1 MQRNSNRTRI
11 WIARGLIVVVTLMNL
26 QAALQF
32 MLRPQMYAPGFEM
45 TGIAGEAMIQG
56 LGLLFLMWNIPY
68 IFAVVQPLRN
78 FVSLVEAVIMQFIGV
93 VGETLLLIGLPGE
106 HPILEASV
114 KRFILFDGSGLVF
127 LLAAFWMVLVIRKNG
142 AQRSTE
148 KTTT

>member
-127 LLAAFWMVLVIRKNG
+127 LLAAFGMVLVIRKNG